1 MRLDTV
7 TVERLVEQITRQVLI
22 LLAEEETS
30 ALPGDNGTC
39 TDCIGECVT
48 QCQDKI
54 QQVVDAGASR
64 LTSTLGNVDIGAD
77 VAKLIDHTLL
87 KPDATQDQI
96 AQLCYEARKYGFA
109 AVCVNPTHVKLCSQL
124 LQGSPVHVC
133 TVVGFPLGATPPEV
147 KAYETQQAI
156 DDGATEVDMVINIGA
171 LKSKDYALVERDIAT
186 VARAC
191 HAGGAILKVI
201 IEAALLTDEEKVI
214 ACQLSKAAGADYVKT
229 STGFG
234 PGGATVQDVALMR
247 RAVGP
252 EMGVKAAGGIKTMQT
267 PRPWWLQGRRGSGPA
282 PGSRSCSKHRESQLR
297 PDGWR
302 GQRNHE

>member
-1 MRLDTV
+1 MRLDTI

-30 ALPGDNGTC
+30 PQPGDNGTC
-39 TDCIGECVT
+39 SDCIGECVT
-48 QCQDKI
+48 QCQEKI
-54 QQVVDAGASR
+54 QQVVDAGAAR
-64 LTSTLGNVDIGAD
+64 LTSTLGNVDIGTD

-96 AQLCYEARKYGFA
+96 AQLCYEARKFGFA

-124 LQGSPVHVC
+124 LEGTQVHVC

-147 KAYETQQAI
+147 KAYEAQQAI

-171 LKSKDYALVERDIAT
+171 LRSKDYALVERDIAM

-191 HAGGAILKVI
+191 HAGAAILKVI
-201 IEAALLTDEEKVI
+201 IEAALLSDEDKVI

-234 PGGATVQDVALMR
+234 PGGATAHDVALMR

-252 EMGVKAAGGIKTMQT
+252 ELGVKAAGGIKNLADAKEMVAAGAT
-267 PRPWWLQGRRGSGPA
+267 RIGASAGIKILQEAS
-282 PGSRSCSKHRESQLR
+282 
-297 PDGWR
+297 
-302 GQRNHE
+302 

>member
-1 MRLDTV
+1 VKLDSL
-7 TVERLVEQITRQVLI
+7 TVERLVEQITKEVVI
-22 LLAEEETS
+22 LLREEE
-30 ALPGDNGTC
+30 ARARDGDGDDGAQC
-39 TDCIGECVT
+39 ADCIGQCVQ
-48 QCQDKI
+48 QCQDKV
-54 QQVVDAGASR
+54 QQVVNAGASR
-64 LTSTLGNVDIGAD
+64 LTSTLGNVNPGAEIGRM
-77 VAKLIDHTLL
+77 IDHTLL

-109 AVCVNPTHVKLCSQL
+109 AVCVNPAYVKLCWQL
-124 LQGSPVHVC
+124 LQGTDVHVC

-156 DDGATEVDMVINIGA
+156 DDGASEVDMVINVGA

-186 VARAC
+186 VTRTC

-214 ACQLSKAAGADYVKT
+214 ACQLAKAAGADYVKT

-234 PGGATVQDVALMR
+234 PGGATAHDVALMR

-252 EMGVKAAGGIKTMQT
+252 EIGVKAAGGI
-267 PRPWWLQGRRGSGPA
+267 GSYDAAKEMVAAGA
-282 PGSRSCSKHRESQLR
+282 TRIGASAGVKIV
-297 PDGWR
+297 
-302 GQRNHE
+302 GQAQAG

>member
-1 MRLDTV
+1 MRLDSA
-7 TVERLVEQITRQVLI
+7 TVERLVEQITREVLI
-22 LLAEEETS
+22 LLHEEESRAQTG
-30 ALPGDNGTC
+30 GDNGTC
-39 TDCIGECVT
+39 ADCIGRCVM

-54 QQVVDAGASR
+54 QQVVDAGAAR
-64 LTSTLGNVDIGAD
+64 LTSTLGSVNVGAD
-77 VAKLIDHTLL
+77 IAKMIDHTIL

-109 AVCVNPTHVKLCSQL
+109 AVCVNPSYVKLCSQL

-147 KAYETQQAI
+147 KAYEAQEAM
-156 DDGATEVDMVINIGA
+156 DDGATEVDMVINVGA
-171 LKSKDYALVERDIAT
+171 LKSKDYTLVERDIAT

-214 ACQLSKAAGADYVKT
+214 ACQLAKAAGADYVKT

-234 PGGATVQDVALMR
+234 PGGATVADVTLMR

-252 EMGVKAAGGIKTMQT
+252 AMGIKAAGGIKSYEDARAMVAAGATRIGASAGVKIVQ
-267 PRPWWLQGRRGSGPA
+267 QA
-282 PGSRSCSKHRESQLR
+282 A
-297 PDGWR
+297 
-302 GQRNHE
+302 

>member
-1 MRLDTV
+1 MRLDPS
-7 TVERLVEQITRQVLI
+7 TVENLVEQITKQVL
-22 LLAEEETS
+22 LLLVEEQASTQ
-30 ALPGDNGTC
+30 PGNNGSTC

-48 QCQDKI
+48 KCESKI
-54 QQVVDAGASR
+54 KEVVNAGASR
-64 LTSTLGNVDIGAD
+64 LTSTLGNVDMSTDI
-77 VAKLIDHTLL
+77 AKLIDHTLL
-87 KPDATQDQI
+87 KADATQDQI
-96 AQLCYEARKYGFA
+96 AQLCYEARKFGFA

-124 LQGSPVHVC
+124 LQGTDVHVC

-171 LKSKDYALVERDIAT
+171 LKSQDYALVERDIAT

-214 ACQLSKAAGADYVKT
+214 ACQLAKAAGAEYVKT

-234 PGGATVQDVALMR
+234 PGGATANDVALMR

-252 EMGVKAAGGIKTMQT
+252 GLGIKAAGGIKNLADAKAMVAAGATRIGASAGVKIVQEA
-267 PRPWWLQGRRGSGPA
+267 S
-282 PGSRSCSKHRESQLR
+282 
-297 PDGWR
+297 
-302 GQRNHE
+302 

>member
-1 MRLDTV
+1 VRLDTV

-30 ALPGDNGTC
+30 TLPGDNGTC
-39 TDCIGECVT
+39 SDCIGECVT
-48 QCQDKI
+48 KCQTKI

-64 LTSTLGNVDIGAD
+64 LTSTLGNVDIGVD

-96 AQLCYEARKYGFA
+96 AQLCYEARKFGFA

-124 LQGSPVHVC
+124 LQGTQVHVC

-171 LKSKDYALVERDIAT
+171 LKSKDYALVERDIAM

-201 IEAALLTDEEKVI
+201 IEAALLTDEDKVI
-214 ACQLSKAAGADYVKT
+214 ACQLAKAAGADYVKT

-234 PGGATVQDVALMR
+234 PGGATAHDVALMR

-252 EMGVKAAGGIKTMQT
+252 ELGVKAAGGIKN
-267 PRPWWLQGRRGSGPA
+267 LA
-282 PGSRSCSKHRESQLR
+282 DAREMVAAGATRIGASAGIKIVQ
-297 PDGWR
+297 
-302 GQRNHE
+302 EAS